1 MFPAKTRADFAVL
14 TVLPFSH
21 TCTVRLK
28 LSWMPSS
35 PKIVTGSMF
44 FFTEQKA
51 RYFLL
56 HG

>member
-14 TVLPFSH
+14 TVLPFLH

-28 LSWMPSS
+28 LSWMPPS